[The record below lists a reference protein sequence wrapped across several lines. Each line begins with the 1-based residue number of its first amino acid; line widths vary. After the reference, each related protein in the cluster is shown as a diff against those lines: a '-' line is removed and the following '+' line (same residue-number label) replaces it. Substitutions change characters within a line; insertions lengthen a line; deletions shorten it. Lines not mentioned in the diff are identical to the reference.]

1 MDEQVTGLILRTRP
15 LTETSLIVHWLTA
28 ECGRIATVAKGARRP
43 KSPFQGKLDLFYRA
57 TFSFHRRRLGKV
69 HLLRE
74 VRLLPSAG
82 KWRLDLDRL
91 KQAAYGCALLEKAT
105 ETDTPL
111 PTIFELFT
119 NWLGF
124 LETRPVQALTVFT
137 LELKLLEDLGLAPP
151 LDLSPLTAGS
161 KAVLRRLLELDW
173 PELDRLKVAPAQL
186 VEIGSYLKGFITQN
200 LEGLPRGREA
210 ALALPMRP
218 G

>member
-1 MDEQVTGLILRTRP
+1 MDEQVTGLILRTRL

-57 TFSFHRRRLGKV
+57 TFSFRRRRLGQV

-74 VRLLPSAG
+74 VRLLPTAG
-82 KWRLDLDRL
+82 SRRLDLDRL
-91 KQAAYGCALLEKAT
+91 KQAAYACALLEKAT

-124 LETRPVQALTVFT
+124 LEAHPVQTVTVFAF
-137 LELKLLEDLGLAPP
+137 ELKLLEDLGLTPP
-151 LDLSPLTAGS
+151 LASSPLTAGS
-161 KAVLRRLLELDW
+161 QAVLRRLLELDW
-173 PELDRLKVAPAQL
+173 PELDRLKLAPAQ
-186 VEIGSYLKGFITQN
+186 VAEIGGYLKGFIIQN

-210 ALALPMRP
+210 ALALPARP